1 MSPRP
6 PAGSTRGHSNASSG
20 DEPPLAE
27 QLRDALREN
36 ALALHYQPIV
46 AADHTLLAAEALLR
60 WPHPTRGL
68 LGPDTILACAHQS
81 DLEVVLD
88 QWVLH
93 TAAREAASWPA
104 TPHQAVSLSVNLSAL
119 TPGHP
124 ELTGTVA
131 AALAESGLPG
141 DQLILELVEDS
152 LPTPLPQAR
161 QGMQHLGNAGIR
173 WALDDFGTGYSN
185 LARLKNLPFDVLKL
199 DRSLTTD
206 LTRPTDTALVQAA
219 TTMAGA
225 LDCVVIAEGIETQAQ
240 LDQLYKLGIPG
251 DRKSVV

>member
-1 MSPRP
+1 M
-6 PAGSTRGHSNASSG
+6 
-20 DEPPLAE
+20 
-27 QLRDALREN
+27 RDALRED
-36 ALALHYQPIV
+36 ALVLHYQPIV
-46 AADHTLLAAEALLR
+46 AADQTLLAAEALLR
-60 WPHPTRGL
+60 WPHPKWGL
-68 LGPDTILACAHQS
+68 LGPDTILACAQQA

-104 TPHQAVSLSVNLSAL
+104 TPHQAVSVSVNLSAL

-124 ELTGTVA
+124 ELTGTVDT
-131 AALAESGLPG
+131 ALVESGLPG
-141 DQLILELVEDS
+141 DQLILELVEHS

-161 QGMQHLGNAGIR
+161 QGMQHLGKAGIR
-173 WALDDFGTGYSN
+173 WALDDFGTGHSN

-199 DRSLTTD
+199 DRSLTTN
-206 LTRPTDTALVQAA
+206 LNGPSDTALVQAA

-225 LDCVVIAEGIETQAQ
+225 LDCAVIAEGIETQAQ

-251 DRKSVV
+251 YQGWLFAPALPAHELHDFFPT